1 MRIRIIG
8 LPTARVNQAII
19 NARAATAS
27 FEEKPRIVWI
37 NDIHKIAEMDGILV
51 PTVMINDKIKSEG
64 RIPSVYEFETW
75 IEKEM
80 EEALV
85 A

>member
-8 LPTARVNQAII
+8 IPSARVNQTII
-19 NARAATAS
+19 NARAATAA
-27 FEEKPRIVWI
+27 FEAKPRIVCVD
-37 NDIHKIAEMDGILV
+37 DIHAIAEMGGVLV
-51 PTVMINDKIKSEG
+51 PTVMVNEKVKTEG

-75 IEKEM
+75 IE
-80 EEALV
+80 EELEEELA

>member
-8 LPTARVNQAII
+8 LPSARVNQTIM
-19 NARAATAS
+19 NARAASAS
-27 FEEKPRIVWI
+27 FEEKPRIIWV
-37 NDIHKIAEMDGILV
+37 NDIHAIAEMGGVLV
-51 PTVMINDKIKSEG
+51 PTVMVNEKIKTEG

-75 IEKEM
+75 IEEEM
-80 EEALV
+80 EEELA